1 MTTPPPKVTLKNGV
15 ECTKYPSHFTFRF
28 ACPDQRVNLIEK
40 TRTGQFY
47 PLLMTLNKDTIHDI
61 KFEKPEGESVSPVG
75 QMRAQ
80 EVLFTLFMNYFEDG
94 NENLNV
100 LLPLL
105 NTTQW
110 YHAKRLEI
118 HGTFN
123 DRFKIEE
130 DLTIIKIAMFRLEL
144 DQGSQDNEDLN
155 VTLELCLAEPMNVLR
170 ENTLCLILQK
180 ILGRLKVHLSG

>member
-1 MTTPPPKVTLKNGV
+1 MTTPAPKVTLKNGV

-47 PLLMTLNKDTIHDI
+47 PLLMALNKDAIYDI
-61 KFEKPEGESVSPVG
+61 KVDPTGDKRME
-75 QMRAQ
+75 Q
-80 EVLFTLFMNYFEDG
+80 VLFTLFMNYFEDG

-100 LLPLL
+100 LLPLI

-110 YHAKRLEI
+110 HHADRLEI

-123 DRFKIEE
+123 DGFKIDE

-144 DQGSQDNEDLN
+144 DHGSKEELQ

-180 ILGRLKVHLSG
+180 ILGRLKVHLSA